1 MGFLLEKSVI
11 IEFNGLPATGKT
23 TIANAL
29 APLLEE
35 DGIQCARHF
44 LKHRWQKNGW
54 TVFLSPKLFRL
65 FFLLKRFADS
75 IQPRRNRLTHIMG
88 EMYHYRSY
96 RDFLHDHKDKRVL
109 LVDQGLI
116 QSIISIAHTDIILDE
131 GTLKKV
137 VSYYSAN
144 NIEFICVNC
153 MVDPNLSF
161 ERIRNR
167 PDNTARMH
175 QIPHEQL
182 LHAMRMQAV
191 NFDMVRRCFADRL
204 NAKVVNIDTQLDPSE
219 NARRIYNAIKN
230 SGFIKQ

>member
-1 MGFLLEKSVI
+1 MGFFLEKSII

-29 APLLEE
+29 VSLLEE
-35 DGIQCARHF
+35 DGIQCTGHY
-44 LKHRWQKNGW
+44 LKHKWQKNGR

-65 FFLLKRFADS
+65 LFLLKRFADS
-75 IQPRRNRLTHIMG
+75 IKPRSYRFTHIMG
-88 EMYHYRSY
+88 EIYHYRSY
-96 RDFLHDHKDKRVL
+96 RDFLHDYKDKRVFI
-109 LVDQGLI
+109 VDQGLI
-116 QSIISIAHTDIILDE
+116 QSIISIAHTDKILDE
-131 GTLKKV
+131 DSLKKV

-153 MVDPNLSF
+153 KVDPNLSF

-175 QIPHEQL
+175 QIPREQL
-182 LHAMRMQAV
+182 LHAMRMQAD

-204 NAKVVNIDTQLDPSE
+204 NLEVVNLDTELDPSE
-219 NARRIYNAIKN
+219 NARIIYNSIKD

>member
-1 MGFLLEKSVI
+1 MGFLLEKSII

-23 TIANAL
+23 TIANTL
-29 APLLEE
+29 VPLLEE
-35 DGIQCARHF
+35 DGIQCARLF
-44 LKHRWQKNGW
+44 FKHRWQKNGR

-65 FFLLKRFADS
+65 LFLLNRFADS
-75 IQPRRNRLTHIMG
+75 IKPRRNRFTHIMG

-96 RDFLHDHKDKRVL
+96 RDFLHDHKDKRVFI
-109 LVDQGLI
+109 VDQGLI
-116 QSIISIAHTDIILDE
+116 QSIISIAHTDRILDE
-131 GTLKKV
+131 GALKKV

-153 MVDPNLSF
+153 KVDPGLSF

-182 LHAMRMQAV
+182 LYAMRMQAD
-191 NFDMVRRCFADRL
+191 NFDMVRRCFADKL
-204 NAKVVNIDTQLDPSE
+204 NLIVVNIDTELDPSE
-219 NARRIYNAIKN
+219 NARIIYKAIKN